1 MEVFSLMAIEN
12 ISVSPRRFNLT
23 FEIANRSLINI
34 VRLIIRVH
42 AMRSVLSNLI
52 QKKKKSNN
60 FECLTCS
67 RYFFI
72 HIMIF

>member
-1 MEVFSLMAIEN
+1 MEVFSLIAIEN

-23 FEIANRSLINI
+23 FEIAHRSLINI

-52 QKKKKSNN
+52 QKKKKSNK
-60 FECLTCS
+60 L
-67 RYFFI
+67 
-72 HIMIF
+72 